1 LKREFDLVTG
11 GAGFIGSHLVRG
23 LLDAGRKVI
32 VLDNF
37 SSGRFEN
44 LQGLG
49 ENQNGNFRLV
59 DGDIRD
65 EQLCFELAEA
75 CESIYH
81 LAAIP
86 SVQYSVDYPLEVN
99 SVNVEGTLSVFQA
112 ARRAAADTVVF
123 ASSCAVYGDSEN
135 LPLPEDEPPRP
146 MSTYA
151 VSKLADEM
159 YSDVFAR
166 VYGFSSTGLRFFNVF
181 GPRQDPASDYAA
193 VIPRFVTRMLDGKP
207 PIIYGDGEQSR
218 DFIYVQNIV
227 EACMAAARS
236 SGRGIFVNI
245 GTGES
250 RTLNQ
255 IVEVLNGILG
265 TDYQPVYEEAR
276 PGDIRDSRA
285 SVAAARDLIGFT
297 PSVDFK
303 EGLQRTVDAFRRSR

>member
-1 LKREFDLVTG
+1 MNREFDLVTG

-37 SSGRFEN
+37 SSGRVEN
-44 LQGLG
+44 LQGLV
-49 ENQNGNFRLV
+49 ENQNGNFKLV
-59 DGDIRD
+59 DGDIRN
-65 EQLCFELAEA
+65 EELCLGLAEK
-75 CESIYH
+75 CSTVYH

-99 SVNVEGTLSVFQA
+99 SVNVEGTLSVFQS
-112 ARRAAADTVVF
+112 ARRAAAGTVVY

-135 LPLPEDEPPRP
+135 LPLTENEPPRP
-146 MSTYA
+146 MSAYA

-159 YSDVFAR
+159 YSDVFAK

-181 GPRQDPASDYAA
+181 GPRQDPTSDYAA
-193 VIPRFVTRMLDGKP
+193 VIPRFVTRMLGGKP
-207 PIIYGDGEQSR
+207 PIIYGDGDQSR

-227 EACMAAARS
+227 EACMAASRA
-236 SGRGIFVNI
+236 SGRGLFVNI
-245 GTGES
+245 GTGKS
-250 RTLNQ
+250 RTLNE

-265 TDYQPVYEEAR
+265 TDYEPVYEEAR

-285 SVAAARDLIGFT
+285 SVAAARDLIEFS
-297 PSVDFK
+297 PSVDFE
-303 EGLQRTVDAFRRSR
+303 EGLRRTVDAFRRGR